1 MKILQV
7 LPEMNVG
14 GVERG
19 VLDLAKY
26 LVKQG
31 HESLVVSHGGSM
43 VEALE
48 AQGTKHYTLAV
59 HKKDLF
65 SMWECSGE
73 LEKIILKEG
82 VDIVHA
88 RSRVPA
94 WIAYFSCRR
103 TNAAFVTTC
112 HGYYSKNIFSH
123 VMGWGKLV
131 IVISEIIGRHMIED
145 FRVHPENIRLI
156 HRSVDLDKFKFRER
170 RVGQSA
176 FTVSMVGRIT
186 PLKGHAFF
194 LEAMAKVI
202 RQMPY
207 VRVRII
213 GDAPANKRVYKD
225 RLVLLTRRLGISE
238 KVEFLGNRADIPQLL
253 EESDVLVLSTITHEA
268 FGRVIVE
275 AQAVG
280 VPVVVTKVGG
290 VVDIVEHEKTGLVV
304 LPRDVDAMASAVMR
318 IIKEPKLADAM
329 ILEARKRVEEKY
341 TLEQMATATIKVYQE
356 LKTSLNILVI
366 KLSAVGDVILATA
379 ALRAL
384 RKKYPQA
391 KICCLVGRDGAAMIQ
406 GCPYVDEVITYDY
419 KGRDKGVFGFKRM
432 LGVLRKYRFDKIID
446 FQNNNRSHLLSF
458 LCFPR
463 ASYGYRNKKLGCLL
477 SHGILNDQPN
487 IPPVRHQF
495 RLLEQLDIVYDEDVR
510 LEMWPRPDDI
520 LYAKELLHGNWIDEK
535 NHTVV
540 GVNISASERWP
551 TKNLPMKSV
560 ADLCDKMSADNI
572 RVIITGM
579 EKDASLVRQLSGHLK
594 SKPAIFV
601 GKTNLLQLAALISLC
616 KVYVTSDSAPLHV
629 AAAMDVPVV
638 AFFGPTNP
646 ERHIPPASRLKVIK
660 KDLACQACYL
670 TECKNKKHACMV
682 DITSVEVYA
691 EIKKFLGKAKT

>member
-1 MKILQV
+1 MKILQI

-26 LVKQG
+26 LVAHG
-31 HESLVVSHGGSM
+31 HESVVVSHGGAL
-43 VEALE
+43 VEELE
-48 AQGTKHYTLAV
+48 ARGTKHYTLPV
-59 HKKDLF
+59 HKKDIF
-65 SMWECSGE
+65 SMWECVRA
-73 LEKIILKEG
+73 LEKIILDEH
-82 VDIVHA
+82 VEIVHA

-94 WIAYFSCRR
+94 WIAYFACHR

-112 HGYYSKNIFSH
+112 HGYYSNNLFSH
-123 VMGWGKLV
+123 VMGWGKFV

-145 FRVHPENIRLI
+145 FHVHPENIRLI
-156 HRSVDLDKFKFRER
+156 PRSVDLDKFKFRER
-170 RVGQSA
+170 RVGQSS

-186 PLKGHAFF
+186 PLKGHSFF

-213 GDAPANKRVYKD
+213 GDAPGNKRAYKD
-225 RLVLLTRRLGISE
+225 RLLLLTRRLGISE
-238 KVEFLGNRADIPQLL
+238 KVEFLGNRADIPHLL
-253 EESDVLVLSTITHEA
+253 DESDVLVLSTVTHEA

-304 LPRDVDAMASAVMR
+304 LPRDPDAIANAVMR
-318 IIKEPKLADAM
+318 IIKEPKLTDAM
-329 ILEARKRVEEKY
+329 IVAARKRVEERY
-341 TLEQMATATIKVYQE
+341 TLEQMATSTIKVYEE

-379 ALRAL
+379 SLRAL

-391 KICCLVGRDGAAMIQ
+391 KICCLVGRDGAAMLQ
-406 GCPYVDEVITYDY
+406 GCPYIDEVITYDY
-419 KGRDKGVFGFKRM
+419 RGKDKGVFGFKRM
-432 LGVLRKYRFDKIID
+432 LEILRKYRFDKIID
-446 FQNNNRSHLLSF
+446 FQNNNRSHLLAF

-463 ASYGYRNKKLGCLL
+463 ASYGYRNKKMGFLL
-477 SHGILNDQPN
+477 SHGILNDQTH

-495 RLLEQLDIVYDEDVR
+495 RLLEQLGIVYDKDVR
-510 LEMWPRPDDI
+510 LEMWPRPDDVV
-520 LYAKELLHGNWIDEK
+520 YAKELLHGNWIDDK

-540 GVNISASERWP
+540 GINISASERWA

-560 ADLCDKMSADNI
+560 AELCDKMSADNI
-572 RVIITGM
+572 RVVITGM
-579 EKDASLVRQLSGHLK
+579 EKDILLVREMERYLK
-594 SKPAIFV
+594 SKPAILV
-601 GKTNLLQLAALISLC
+601 GKTNLLQLAALIGLC

-629 AAAMDVPVV
+629 AAAMNVPVV

-646 ERHIPPASRLKVIK
+646 ERHVPPAAHLKIIK
-660 KDLACQACYL
+660 KDLPCQACYL
-670 TECKNKKHACMV
+670 TECKHKKHACMV
-682 DITSVEVYA
+682 DITTNEVYA
-691 EIKKFLGKAKT
+691 EVKKFLGKG